1 MAAND
6 SKQNGQSGEKKSNKA
21 RSSNDLEVLKLI
33 LDSDPA
39 LKKKVMRFMQKNY
52 SKVLAQSTK

>member
-1 MAAND
+1 MAND
-6 SKQNGQSGEKKSNKA
+6 SNQNANNQKKSSKS
-21 RSSNDLEVLKLI
+21 RSSNDLEVLKMI

-52 SKVLAQSTK
+52 SKVISSGSK